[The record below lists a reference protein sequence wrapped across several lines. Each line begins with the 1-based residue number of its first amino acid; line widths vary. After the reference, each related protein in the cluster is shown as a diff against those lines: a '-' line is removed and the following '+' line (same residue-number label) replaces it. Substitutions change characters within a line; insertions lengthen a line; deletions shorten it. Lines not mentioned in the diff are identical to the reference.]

1 MRTVFQALSFS
12 QTGLTCFWNSMLLDD
27 EVDGTDKRCL
37 EISITDSSGTI
48 ALLVNRTAMCS
59 DYLVSIVA
67 CSCCTSA
74 EK

>member
-1 MRTVFQALSFS
+1 
-12 QTGLTCFWNSMLLDD
+12 MLLDD
-27 EVDGTDKRCL
+27 EVDGTDKCCL
-37 EISITDSSGTI
+37 EISITDSSGGII

-59 DYLVSIVA
+59 DYLVSVVA